1 MKIKYLGT
9 AAAEAIPAV
18 FCKCET
24 CRKSRAL
31 GGKNIR
37 TRSQALIDG
46 KLLIDLPCDTYMH
59 SIIHGIDLSD
69 IKSCIITHAHSDH
82 VYPDELWCR
91 GLDMANNISEPLTVC
106 STLASYRKL
115 SNTVLEYG
123 LDDSDR
129 VRLKKLTPFVTFE
142 LEGYTITPLKAY
154 HAPTTDPVIYAISK
168 DGKNLLY
175 ANDTGFFPNETV
187 KYLKES
193 GICFDLIS
201 FDCTG
206 GLIKDENYGN
216 CGHLNLIGDIKMR
229 ELLKNNGNLND
240 GTVCVVNHFSHNGA
254 PIHEEM
260 EKAAAAHG
268 FLTSYDGLELEF

>member
-9 AAAEAIPAV
+9 AAAEAIPGV

-46 KLLIDLPCDTYMH
+46 RLLIDLPCDTYMH

-82 VYPDELWCR
+82 LYPDELWCR
-91 GLDMANNISEPLTVC
+91 STGIANNISEPLTIC
-106 STLASYRKL
+106 STSASYRKL
-115 SNTVLEYG
+115 YDTVHECE
-123 LDDSDR
+123 LDSDDR
-129 VRLKKLTPFVTFE
+129 VRLRKLTPFEAFE
-142 LEGYTITPLKAY
+142 LEGYTITPLKA
-154 HAPTTDPVIYAISK
+154 HHDQTSDPVIYVITK
-168 DGKNLLY
+168 DGKSLLY
-175 ANDTGFFPNETV
+175 ANDTGFFPEETV
-187 KYLKES
+187 NYLKES
-193 GICFDLIS
+193 HICFDLIS
-201 FDCTG
+201 LDCTG
-206 GLIKDENYGN
+206 GLKKNENYGN

-229 ELLKNNGNLND
+229 ELLRSNGNLKD
-240 GTVCVVNHFSHNGA
+240 STVCLVNHFSHNGT

-260 EKAAAAHG
+260 EKAAAEQG
-268 FLTSYDGLELEF
+268 FLTTYDGLELEF